1 MSGGIIVFKA
11 LSKILIGK
19 PLESARMSEEKFSV
33 PKGLAI
39 LSSDSLSSVA
49 YAGEEILHVLVPVIG
64 LLSFDLLTPISA
76 AIIVLLFMVSFSFK
90 QIIDAYPKTSGG
102 AYIVAKENL
111 GMLPGLVAAAA
122 LLFDYVLTVA
132 VSVSA
137 GVAAFTS
144 AYNEAI
150 PYRVLIAV
158 LVVAFLVIMNLRGVT
173 ESATF
178 FSYPTFG
185 FIIGMFLLIAVGLFK
200 VLVLGD
206 VAPPVNLEHVNNQEM
221 TGLALVWL
229 VMRAFSSGCTALT
242 GVEAI
247 SDAVPNF
254 KEPEAKHAKRV
265 LTLLSILLFLLFG
278 GLSVIINY
286 YHIAPSENMTVI
298 SQVAHQVFGGG
309 IFFYLFQVSTG
320 LILVLAANTAFS
332 GFPLLASLVARDGFL
347 PRYLALRGSKLV
359 YSNGIVA
366 LGLFAVILIMIFGGI
381 TTKLIPLY
389 AVGVFTSFTLA
400 QVGMVKRW
408 LNLKPLGWQ
417 RKMLVNGLGAITTG
431 LVTIIIGVTKFVHG
445 AWFVVILIPAM
456 IYVFM
461 SINKHYRDIRS
472 ELDFDNYKHR
482 NDVRHKIIV
491 PTATLTNIVANTV
504 DYAKTLSAD
513 VKAVHVSIDEEVTNK
528 LLKKWQQWNPGV
540 ELVVI
545 PSPFRSVM
553 EPLVNYVIEQ
563 EKNKHEDEII
573 TVFIPEFVTV
583 KWWHRFL
590 HNQQGIF
597 LQNLLILKTEAV
609 VTTVPYH
616 LHN

>member
-1 MSGGIIVFKA
+1 MFKA

-206 VAPPVNLEHVNNQEM
+206 VAPPVNLEHVNNQEV

-540 ELVVI
+540 ELIVI